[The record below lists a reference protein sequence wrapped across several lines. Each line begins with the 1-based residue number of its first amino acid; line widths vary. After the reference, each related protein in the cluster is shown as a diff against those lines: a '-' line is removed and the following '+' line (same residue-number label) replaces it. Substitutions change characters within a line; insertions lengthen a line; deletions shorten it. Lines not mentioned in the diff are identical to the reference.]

1 MTISIMLLIL
11 KVSGA
16 IVFIFGPAF
25 IWQYI
30 DLLDTYII
38 NNTSDAAF
46 DKFIAISAPFFSVLL
61 GLYILLRLLDPTN
74 EERSFGQLEP
84 TKQRNST
91 DHIASS

>member
-11 KVSGA
+11 KVSSA
-16 IVFIFGPAF
+16 IIFIFGPAF
-25 IWQYI
+25 IWQYV

-46 DKFIAISAPFFSVLL
+46 DKFITISAPFFSVLL

-74 EERSFGQLEP
+74 EHQPLD
-84 TKQRNST
+84 QR
-91 DHIASS
+91 